1 MNIMSRTRNPRERAE
16 NPDTVVRRK
25 GARAKV
31 SPILFRHSCAKTL
44 KAFAPLT
51 SAEKVPLIVVANLP
65 FELTHRSKA
74 PGPHASY
81 PCSGIHRRSDIRG
94 PECRYKGNE
103 VAKLS
108 TLAIVGAGPQLGRA
122 IGRRFAVE
130 GVDVALI
137 ARSRTTLQ
145 AGIDVGGRARP

>member
-65 FELTHRSKA
+65 FELTHRSK
-74 PGPHASY
+74 
-81 PCSGIHRRSDIRG
+81 RRDH
-94 PECRYKGNE
+94 
-103 VAKLS
+103 
-108 TLAIVGAGPQLGRA
+108 TLPTLVPAYIEDPTS
-122 IGRRFAVE
+122 AVRN
-130 GVDVALI
+130 VDTRVT
-137 ARSRTTLQ
+137 RWRN
-145 AGIDVGGRARP
+145 